1 MQKALT
7 IYVED
12 SEVLSHINATF
23 ITKSGRSRYVHMTDR
38 SIEKGE
44 NAVFLKNIP
53 SGDSVLFFEDTR
65 K

>member
-12 SEVLSHINATF
+12 NEVLSHINATF
-23 ITKSGRSRYVHMTDR
+23 ITESGRSRYVHMTNK
-38 SIEKGE
+38 SIEEKE

-53 SGDSVLFFEDTR
+53 AEDNVSFFEDTR

>member
-23 ITKSGRSRYVHMTDR
+23 ITESRRSRYVHMTNK
-38 SIEKGE
+38 SIEEKE

-53 SGDSVLFFEDTR
+53 AGDSVLFFEDTR